1 MKIKRKLYRTWSG
14 IKGAAKSLKYAI
26 PSMFAG
32 IVIAVIPALIARI
45 FGKKAFLIT
54 EALGAGLGLGLL
66 VYLGYKEG
74 ISSYDYKKRLEED
87 PKFRKEESEKDRK
100 ELEKYLSNKLKYNI
114 PNYSEI
120 VKTLKNVEKD
130 FNISFKDDLY
140 KYIKY
145 YDSFYKRYNKTWYS
159 VFKGCSIKDI
169 DIEFNYIFPEPV
181 FQYDILQPEE
191 GSICQV
197 AGSLEYLDH
206 GFLYYDTDNEMY
218 SFELGFGYDS
228 KSISETIIKRCED
241 FKGFYNKSRTDKEYL
256 NIVKTHTDIINKF
269 IEGLKSL

>member
-14 IKGAAKSLKYAI
+14 IKGASKSLKYAI

-32 IVIAVIPALIARI
+32 AVFAVIPALIARI

-87 PKFRKEESEKDRK
+87 PKFRKEESEKDKK

-120 VKTLKNVEKD
+120 VKTLKNIEKD

-191 GSICQV
+191 ESICQV
-197 AGSLEYLDH
+197 AGSLEYSDH

-241 FKGFYNKSRTDKEYL
+241 FKDFYNKSRTDKEYL